1 MLKTSMLAHIAPLSF
16 NQFYMERVPKAG
28 EGFINM
34 YIFIEL
40 KAKPTF
46 YIIVGF
52 NENVEHDLH
61 LTLSCKERERAK
73 DVQITSL
80 APHSFFSILHGEGAG
95 GGRGFY

>member
-1 MLKTSMLAHIAPLSF
+1 MTSKQASLTPLSF
-16 NQFYMERVPKAG
+16 FQFYMERVPKAG

-46 YIIVGF
+46 YIIVVF

-73 DVQITSL
+73 GVQINESC
-80 APHSFFSILHGEGAG
+80 APLLFSILHGEGAG